1 MSLKRLVGK
10 IKDFERNEFWGNI
23 VDLNVF
29 VALRCFSVVKRNN
42 LLANISGINLPILQ
56 FSLYNSKV
64 IEKQQLIKKL
74 QMIEI
79 ASGSFGLIN
88 NSGIK
93 NPLKLQFPIKNSLP
107 PQSSL
112 LMWFLATHQKVQYI
126 KHTFK
131 IGRRKHNCEVKVKFL
146 VHKDSLPEKT
156 WFASICNV
164 VWPNSARCRNS
175 RA

>member
-10 IKDFERNEFWGNI
+10 TKDFERNDFWGNI

-79 ASGSFGLIN
+79 ASGSFGLIK

-93 NPLKLQFPIKNSLP
+93 NPL
-107 PQSSL
+107 
-112 LMWFLATHQKVQYI
+112 
-126 KHTFK
+126 
-131 IGRRKHNCEVKVKFL
+131 
-146 VHKDSLPEKT
+146 
-156 WFASICNV
+156 
-164 VWPNSARCRNS
+164 
-175 RA
+175 